1 MIVRRLEKLHNII
14 LPYAQRLNIPFIFVT
29 ARFKYNIV
37 LAFRL
42 ASSTT
47 HKTRRYK
54 YKRYVET
61 LSIRYLVAS
70 ANHSA
75 WKITIIRQLNYPL
88 EATYILISEN
98 SFWLKFLLNDPSTN
112 VTKSHLDDS
121 NRFDH
126 CF

>member
-1 MIVRRLEKLHNII
+1 MGWRWNARMAKQHGGCSYYAGMQTYIKFVFHSLYCTVCKSYMLWFCSQLKIRHCVMPGLPGQAGYI
-14 LPYAQRLNIPFIFVT
+14 PYAQRPNMLFIFVT

-37 LAFRL
+37 LASRL

-75 WKITIIRQLNYPL
+75 
-88 EATYILISEN
+88 
-98 SFWLKFLLNDPSTN
+98 
-112 VTKSHLDDS
+112 
-121 NRFDH
+121 
-126 CF
+126 

>member
-37 LAFRL
+37 LASRL

-61 LSIRYLVAS
+61 LSI
-70 ANHSA
+70 
-75 WKITIIRQLNYPL
+75 W
-88 EATYILISEN
+88 YIAINFSRI
-98 SFWLKFLLNDPSTN
+98 D
-112 VTKSHLDDS
+112 
-121 NRFDH
+121 RFFEK
-126 CF
+126 CFIHFEQKC